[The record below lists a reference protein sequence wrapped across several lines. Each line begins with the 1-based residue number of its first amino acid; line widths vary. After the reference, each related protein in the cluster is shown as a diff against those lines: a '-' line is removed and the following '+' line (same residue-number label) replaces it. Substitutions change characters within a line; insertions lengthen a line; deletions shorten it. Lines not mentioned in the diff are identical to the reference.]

1 VATGVVVRGI
11 LLSADHLLG
20 VEERAVRAGAD
31 LVDDIGL
38 EIGVDGTGD
47 IFALAW
53 AALVL
58 VSGRRGRW
66 GVQYQSR
73 RRRC

>member
-11 LLSADHLLG
+11 LLSTDHLLG

-38 EIGVDGTGD
+38 EIGVDGTGNVL
-47 IFALAW
+47 ALAW
-53 AALVL
+53 AELVL
-58 VSGRRGRW
+58 VSGRRGRR
-66 GVQYQSR
+66 GAQYQSR